1 MKNEEFA
8 SALLTFLQTFILL
21 FIIIVFSL
29 LSEEI
34 SLKMNSIGQPV
45 AVASSSFFTLHS
57 SLDYCSQ
64 PRVRL

>member
-34 SLKMNSIGQPV
+34 SLKMNSIGQP
-45 AVASSSFFTLHS
+45 L
-57 SLDYCSQ
+57 
-64 PRVRL
+64 R